1 MSSEDAKKEEQPAAS
16 SGDAKTDEEKE
27 AAWDRV
33 YGEFKDRMDAARKA
47 RNELQGQIDEFDPP
61 KKRTPAVWFF
71 ERG

>member
-1 MSSEDAKKEEQPAAS
+1 
-16 SGDAKTDEEKE
+16 
-27 AAWDRV
+27 
-33 YGEFKDRMDAARKA
+33 MDAARKA